1 MKVKEYLII
10 GNKIW
15 LSHIDPT
22 EIWYIKS
29 DGNYSVMYLTNGKEI
44 RIHMNLGEVERLIN
58 IHLPY
63 YHDDFYRIGKG
74 LIINKTHLYSIDLS
88 SQEVQL
94 FNRRSDGYMTGST
107 AGYRDG
113 RNDKISQLRNIHD
126 NEVSLPASREALESL
141 KNEIERKT
149 K

>member
-29 DGNYSVMYLTNGKEI
+29 DGNYSVMNLTNGKEI

-63 YHDDFYRIGKG
+63 YHTDFHRIGKG

-88 SQEVQL
+88 AQEVQL
-94 FNRRSDGYMTGST
+94 FNRSADGYMTGYT
-107 AGYRDG
+107 AGYQDG
-113 RNDKISQLRNIHD
+113 RCNKASQLKNLHN
-126 NEVSLPASREALESL
+126 NEVSLLASRDALETL
-141 KNEIERKT
+141 KNEIEKKT